1 MLTLRTRALIVILL
15 IGIVG
20 LPLSHLLVHLLTEFW
35 WFQSTGFTEVFWTR
49 LTWKVLVGL
58 VSFGVYAVFLG
69 SNVYLAWRGSRSR
82 TIKMRNFR
90 ALQLTQTELE
100 HYTNQV
106 TRYFVIGLIGLVAW
120 VAAVAS
126 AATWE
131 TILKALNASMV
142 GDRDPIFAQD
152 IGFYLFQLPFYQGL
166 HSWVLLLLVWG
177 LGMALMI
184 YLLKGMITLRLGWQR
199 LVSGPPKTH
208 LSLLLAAIA
217 VLVACG
223 FWLERYQILYSPTG
237 VVFGAGYTDAHAQLF
252 AYGVMALL
260 SLIFAFLCLL
270 TLRRST
276 ITLPLWGLGLYLLAL
291 LLVKGTYPWA
301 QQQFIVEPNEL
312 TKEAPYIE
320 HNIQFT
326 QKAYHLQDVQRQ
338 DYEVKAQLNPEVLQQ
353 NQSTLDNVRLWD
365 YRPLLSTYRQLQE
378 IRLYYQFQDV
388 DVDRYVL
395 KDGPEQVML
404 SARELSVSRLPDQ
417 AQTWVNQRLK
427 YTHGHGLVMS
437 PVNRATA
444 DGLPELYIKNI
455 PPVSAIDLPIK
466 RPELYYGE
474 ATDTYVFTGTSTQ
487 EFDYPQ
493 GKENVLTRYSGQGGV
508 PMPSLWH
515 RLAYAYDL
523 NSLQILI
530 SNYFTDQSR
539 IHYYRQIQTRV
550 NQIAPFLQWDSD
562 PYLVVIDGRLQWILD
577 AYTVSD
583 RYPYSEPVL
592 RSPDASSLVNLQTQ
606 DLLRTNPNYIRNSV
620 KVIVDAYDGSLQ
632 FWAVD
637 DADPIL
643 RTYRQIFPKL
653 FRDASAIPAK
663 VKTHFRYPLDL
674 FKIQAQMY
682 RAYHMTNSEVF
693 YNQEDLWQFPKQSFE
708 GNQLIMDPYYV
719 TMRLPGQASDEFIL
733 ILPFTPTNKDNMIA
747 WMVARSNGADYG
759 KLLLYEFP
767 KQKLIYGPRQI
778 EARIDQEPNISQQFT
793 LWGQAGSTVIRGDLL
808 VIPIQE
814 SLLYVE
820 PVYLKADQGELPE
833 LKRVII
839 AYENTVVMEET
850 FDAALSA
857 IFGQKSATLPIQTAQ
872 TASTQPRPN
881 QATADLARQ
890 ALDTY
895 QQAQDALRQGNWSDY
910 GRHQQ
915 QLKELL
921 QQLNQE
927 R

>member
-15 IGIVG
+15 IGMVG
-20 LPLSHLLVHLLTEFW
+20 LPLSHRLVHLLTEFW

-49 LTWKVLVGL
+49 LTWKMLVGL
-58 VSFGVYAVFLG
+58 VSFSVYAVFLG
-69 SNVYLAWRGSRSR
+69 INAYLAWRGSRNR
-82 TIKMRNFR
+82 TIKMQNFR

-100 HYTNQV
+100 RYTNQV
-106 TRYFVIGLIGLVAW
+106 ARYLIIGLIGLVAW

-126 AATWE
+126 AAAWE
-131 TILKALNASMV
+131 TMLKALKASMV
-142 GDRDPIFAQD
+142 GERDPIFAQD

-177 LGMALMI
+177 LAMALMI
-184 YLLKGMITLRLGWQR
+184 YFLKGMITLRLGWQR

-217 VLVACG
+217 VIVAWG

-252 AYGVMALL
+252 AYGIMALL
-260 SLIFAFLCLL
+260 SLIFAFVCLL

-276 ITLPLWGLGLYLLAL
+276 ITLPLWSLGLYLLVL

-301 QQQFIVEPNEL
+301 QQQFIVDPNEL

-338 DYEVKAQLNPEVLQQ
+338 DYEVKAQLTPEVLQQ

-395 KDGPEQVML
+395 KDGPQQVML

-466 RPELYYGE
+466 RPEIYYGE
-474 ATDTYVFTGTSTQ
+474 ATDTYIFTGTSTQ

-493 GKENVLTRYSGQGGV
+493 GKENVMTRYSGQGGV

-530 SNYFTDQSR
+530 SNYFTGQSR

-592 RSPDASSLVNLQTQ
+592 RSPDVASLVNLQTQ

-643 RTYRQIFPKL
+643 RTYQQIFPNL
-653 FRDASAIPAK
+653 FRDAAAIPAK

-682 RAYHMTNSEVF
+682 RAYHMTNPEVF

-719 TMRLPGQASDEFIL
+719 TMRLPGQTSDEFIL

-747 WMVARSNGADYG
+747 WMAARSNGADYG

-839 AYENTVVMEET
+839 AYENAVVMEET
-850 FDAALSA
+850 FDAALST
-857 IFGQKSATLPIQTAQ
+857 IFGQKSSPLPIQTDQ
-872 TASTQPRPN
+872 TASAQPKPN

-890 ALDTY
+890 ALETY
-895 QQAQDALRQGNWSDY
+895 QRAQDALRQGNWADY

-915 QLKELL
+915 RLKDLL